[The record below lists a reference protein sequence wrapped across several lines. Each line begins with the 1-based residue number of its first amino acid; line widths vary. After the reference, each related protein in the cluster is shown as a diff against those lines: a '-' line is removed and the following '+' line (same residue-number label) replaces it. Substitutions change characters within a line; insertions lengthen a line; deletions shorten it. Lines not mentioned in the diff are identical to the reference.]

1 MTGFDEDRAAMA
13 AAHDTALQALGPL
26 QQAHAHLEEAR
37 GMLLRVTE
45 TSVQAAAH
53 DTLAL
58 LSRAMEEV
66 VGVQQSVSA
75 AVQTSEGVASGL

>member
-1 MTGFDEDRAAMA
+1 MTGFEEDRAAMA

-26 QQAHAHLEEAR
+26 QQAHGQLEEAR

-45 TSVQAAAH
+45 TSSQAAAH
-53 DTLAL
+53 DALAL

-66 VGVQQSVSA
+66 VGVQQTVSA
-75 AVQTSEGVASGL
+75 AVQTSEGVATGL